1 LISFLKGETK
11 MAAQPQALHESKAIS
26 QSMIPEFDHEMANT
40 RISLERVPEDKL
52 SFKPHAKSMA
62 LGALATHLATI
73 NGWAEAIVG
82 QDTFDVST
90 APPTPELKT
99 RAELL
104 AAFDKNLA
112 TARKAIAGSTDAHL
126 LKPWTLMAGSHTVL
140 TMPRV
145 AVLRSFIM
153 SHTVHHRAQLGV
165 YLRLND
171 VPVPSIYGPSADEGN
186 M

>member
-1 LISFLKGETK
+1 
-11 MAAQPQALHESKAIS
+11 MAAQPQAFS
-26 QSMIPEFDHEMANT
+26 QQETRNFSQAMLPEFDHEMANT

-52 SFKPHAKSMA
+52 SFKPHAKSMS
-62 LGALATHLATI
+62 LGALATHLSVI
-73 NGWAEAIVG
+73 NHWAEAIVG

-90 APPTPELKT
+90 APPTVELT
-99 RAELL
+99 SRADIL
-104 AAFDKNLA
+104 AAFDKNTA
-112 TARKAIAGSTDAHL
+112 TARKVIAESMDAHL

-145 AVLRSFIM
+145 AVLRSFILN
-153 SHTVHHRAQLGV
+153 HTIHHRAQLGV

-171 VPVPSIYGPSADEGN
+171 VSVPSIYGPSADEGN